1 MRPTYAPTGPG
12 DSAAH
17 GNLVMSCP
25 ADGAACAVTVR
36 ADGTVSQDRNSGG
49 AEFVF
54 TLPDAPIVELDGVVH
69 VGADVAPQVGQI
81 AAGGTRHGASV
92 SSGSVQD
99 GVGRARV
106 VSYLRD
112 HVRAG
117 WVGLKTFTGR
127 PVVRLAEGTSA
138 EFIEYAERAVQLINA
153 ALPYGKRVLLG
164 GNPAP
169 ALAVVQD
176 VPDGEIHIDFTPWAD
191 WNSPARVSGGLQWS
205 GREAARYDHDAQR
218 QETLERRAAH
228 IWIESERMLTAFVL
242 DPVTGR
248 SEITVLES
256 HVDDSDTIVKWFS
269 DDQVV
274 RMVAS
279 MLLQGLGLV
288 TPVNRRA
295 TSTWSG

>member
-1 MRPTYAPTGPG
+1 M
-12 DSAAH
+12 
-17 GNLVMSCP
+17 
-25 ADGAACAVTVR
+25 
-36 ADGTVSQDRNSGG
+36 
-49 AEFVF
+49 F

-69 VGADVAPQVGQI
+69 VGADVAPQVGQL

-127 PVVRLAEGTSA
+127 PVVRLAGGTSA

-191 WNSPARVSGGLQWS
+191 
-205 GREAARYDHDAQR
+205 
-218 QETLERRAAH
+218 
-228 IWIESERMLTAFVL
+228 
-242 DPVTGR
+242 
-248 SEITVLES
+248 
-256 HVDDSDTIVKWFS
+256 
-269 DDQVV
+269 
-274 RMVAS
+274 
-279 MLLQGLGLV
+279 
-288 TPVNRRA
+288 
-295 TSTWSG
+295 